1 MTRFN
6 SVFSL
11 SNISA
16 ALTDSKVYASRTWV
30 VNGVTPS
37 NYMMCYRTIDA
48 AIDAAIEF
56 AGIEQDDH
64 FYSDYTP
71 KQIQEMCREAFSQVS
86 GDNVDSY
93 REKAEKAIWNYFLAT
108 GKITTASIRDVNYEL
123 TITLSYYGETAATI
137 PNKGKI

>member
-1 MTRFN
+1 
-6 SVFSL
+6 
-11 SNISA
+11 
-16 ALTDSKVYASRTWV
+16 
-30 VNGVTPS
+30 
-37 NYMMCYRTIDA
+37 
-48 AIDAAIEF
+48 
-56 AGIEQDDH
+56 
-64 FYSDYTP
+64 
-71 KQIQEMCREAFSQVS
+71 MCREAFSQVS

>member
-11 SNISA
+11 SNIA
-16 ALTDSKVYASRTWV
+16 ATFTDSHSYPASKWV

-37 NYMMCYRTIDA
+37 NYMMCYLTIDEC
-48 AIDAAIEF
+48 IEI

-64 FYSDYTP
+64 SDYTP

-137 PNKGKI
+137 HNKGKI